1 MNQQRSRRFRAAK
14 DAADAVSIA
23 AGAQRRYTGS
33 SSSSH
38 AVGCLVQ
45 AAEEE
50 MMRTQFEAEGRA
62 LVQKEKSEAIDSNVI
77 TPGTPF
83 MFVLS
88 TALQYYIQLR
98 LNHSPG
104 WQSVKVLILRR
115 VFGLISYLVF
125 CCVLL

>member
-1 MNQQRSRRFRAAK
+1 MIPLRV
-14 DAADAVSIA
+14 AVLML
-23 AGAQRRYTGS
+23 
-33 SSSSH
+33 
-38 AVGCLVQ
+38 VGCLAQ

-50 MMRTQFEAEGRA
+50 MMRMQFEAEGRA

-104 WQSVKVLILRR
+104 WQSVKVLMLLR
-115 VFGLISYLVF
+115 VFGLIIYYLVF